1 MRAQCPRVQGIN
13 RRLNRTN
20 RRTARMDAKCKSE
33 PRKINTA
40 RELDSRRRLVI
51 IARVTISRGVMHSR
65 SLDVS
70 LEKGTILSHRQMP
83 TYPDVARSSTHGVKI
98 HVIAWT
104 RDDDLL
110 RRLTLQTVTDY
121 GNSCVFAVPFR
132 FDFHAFRPRW
142 RWIMKMKSPFVF
154 FLTRDD
160 LYIDSLWI
168 CCGN

>member
-1 MRAQCPRVQGIN
+1 
-13 RRLNRTN
+13 
-20 RRTARMDAKCKSE
+20 MDAKCKSE

-98 HVIAWT
+98 HVIA
-104 RDDDLL
+104 
-110 RRLTLQTVTDY
+110 
-121 GNSCVFAVPFR
+121 
-132 FDFHAFRPRW
+132 
-142 RWIMKMKSPFVF
+142 
-154 FLTRDD
+154 
-160 LYIDSLWI
+160 
-168 CCGN
+168 